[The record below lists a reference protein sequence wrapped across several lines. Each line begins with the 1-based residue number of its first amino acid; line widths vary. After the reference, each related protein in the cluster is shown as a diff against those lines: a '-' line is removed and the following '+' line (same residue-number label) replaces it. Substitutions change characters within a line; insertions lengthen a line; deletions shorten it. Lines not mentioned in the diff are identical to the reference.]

1 MRWVLFLSSN
11 LLFCF
16 ILSCDDLKVEDAKI
30 TRASEN
36 VLTSIGNRL
45 VTVNDYIK
53 RCEYVPR
60 PNYCKNNNYIHK
72 KIALNSLIAEK
83 LLALEF
89 EKKKLNFTNA
99 QKNLI
104 AGRKEQ
110 SMRQMMLKVNGFD
123 KVELDSG
130 VVNIIAKQSR
140 RTYEVSFLILN
151 AIQNKQVSEKRI
163 TSLTKIKDNL
173 SDLSETSTRLITF
186 NDEMPDEVK
195 SILFFSKPAK
205 NFLYGPIS
213 LSKAKHM
220 FFEVN
225 SWNTLVSVTDEQK
238 KQAYIDAEKTYR
250 ESSALKIYKKYVS
263 ALMSQ
268 KELVFDPKVFQDF
281 SDKISNIYLIEKEK
295 KESVIQNT
303 IWDEETKAV
312 DNISSFNDLK
322 MIRNEEL
329 LTFDSE
335 KFSVGSVLDLIKKHP
350 LIFRN
355 KNISQKS
362 FSNELKYALVD
373 LFRDQEITN
382 QAYRLG
388 YDKKK
393 DIVNVENKWKDF
405 ISSSIMK
412 DAIINGLSDKEA
424 FKMLSSKIDS
434 LQKLYSSII
443 KIDTDKFE
451 QIKLTSIDMNVI
463 YTNQAYPLIEPS
475 FPILT
480 DDHVIDY
487 GQKYNFN

>member
-1 MRWVLFLSSN
+1 MRWAFSFCSVLLS
-11 LLFCF
+11 CF
-16 ILSCDDLKVEDAKI
+16 ILSCADHKVENA
-30 TRASEN
+30 RVSSASGN
-36 VLTSIGNRL
+36 VLTSIGNR
-45 VTVNDYIK
+45 VITVNDYIK

-99 QKNLI
+99 QNSLI

-123 KVELDSG
+123 KVQLDSG
-130 VVNIIAKQSR
+130 VVDIIAKQSK

-151 AIQNKQVSEKRI
+151 TFQKKQVSEKRI
-163 TSLTKIKDNL
+163 TSLANIQYHL
-173 SDLSETSTRLITF
+173 SDIPAASTKLIGL

-195 SILFFSKPAK
+195 NILFFSKPAK
-205 NFLYGPIS
+205 NFLYGPVS
-213 LSKAKHM
+213 LSKEKHM
-220 FFEVN
+220 FFEVS

-238 KQAYIDAEKTYR
+238 KQAYLDAEKTYR
-250 ESSALKIYKKYVS
+250 ESTALKIYKKYVS
-263 ALMSQ
+263 VLMSQ
-268 KELVFDPKVFQDF
+268 KELVFDPEVFQVF
-281 SDKISNIYLIEKEK
+281 SDRMSKIYLIEKEK

-303 IWDEETKAV
+303 IWNEETKSV
-312 DNISSFNDLK
+312 DDSFSFNDLK
-322 MIRNEEL
+322 ILRKEKL
-329 LTFDSE
+329 LTFDNE
-335 KFSVGSVLDLIKKHP
+335 KFSIGNVLDLIKKHP
-350 LIFRN
+350 LVFRN
-355 KNISQKS
+355 RNVSSKS

-373 LFRDQEITN
+373 LFRDREITEK
-382 QAYRLG
+382 AYSLG
-388 YDKKK
+388 YDKQR

-405 ISSSIMK
+405 ISSSVMK
-412 DAIINGLSDKEA
+412 NVLTTGLSDKEA
-424 FKMLSSKIDS
+424 FIKLSSKVDS
-434 LQKLYSSII
+434 LQKLHSNII

-480 DDHVIDY
+480 DDHVLDY
-487 GQKYNFN
+487 GQKHTFN

>member
-238 KQAYIDAEKTYR
+238 KQAYVDAEKTYR

>member
-1 MRWVLFLSSN
+1 MRRAFSLSSI
-11 LLFCF
+11 LLSYF
-16 ILSCDDLKVEDAKI
+16 ILSCADHKVENAKV
-30 TRASEN
+30 ASTSGN
-36 VLTSIGNRL
+36 VLTSIGNR
-45 VTVNDYIK
+45 VITVNDYIK

-89 EKKKLNFTNA
+89 EKKNLNFTNA
-99 QKNLI
+99 QNSLI

-123 KVELDSG
+123 KVKLDSG
-130 VVNIIAKQSR
+130 IVNIIAKQNK
-140 RTYEVSFLILN
+140 RTYEISFLILN
-151 AIQNKQVSEKRI
+151 AIQKKQAFEKGI
-163 TSLTKIKDNL
+163 TSLVTIQDHL
-173 SDLSETSTRLITF
+173 SNIPAASTRSISL

-195 SILFFSKPAK
+195 NILFFSKPAK
-205 NFLYGPIS
+205 NFLYGPVS
-213 LSKAKHM
+213 LSKEKHM

-238 KQAYIDAEKTYR
+238 KQAYLDAEKIYR
-250 ESSALKIYKKYVS
+250 ESTALKIYKKYVS
-263 ALMSQ
+263 DLMSQ
-268 KELVFDPKVFQDF
+268 KKLVLDPEVFQIF
-281 SDKISNIYLIEKEK
+281 SDKVSNVYLIEKEK

-303 IWDEETKAV
+303 LWDEEIKTV
-312 DNISSFNDLK
+312 DDISSFNDLK
-322 MIRNEEL
+322 MIRNKKL
-329 LTFDSE
+329 LTFDNE

-350 LIFRN
+350 LVFRN
-355 KNISQKS
+355 RNVSSKS

-373 LFRDQEITN
+373 LFRDREITEK
-382 QAYRLG
+382 AYSLG
-388 YDKKK
+388 YDKQR

-405 ISSSIMK
+405 VSSSIMK
-412 DAIINGLSDKEA
+412 NILTNGLSDKEA
-424 FKMLSSKIDS
+424 FIKLSSKVDS
-434 LQKLYSSII
+434 LQKHHSSII

-480 DDHVIDY
+480 DDHVLDY
-487 GQKYNFN
+487 GQKHTFN